1 MSDLFKSILNSF
13 RGLEK
18 IYDIDAT
25 PCVPHPKMPN
35 YEKYEIILL
44 LLCLCWILV
53 IFEPYF
59 LRIRHLVMKQY
70 YPQRTTQRA
79 VWLYNRI
86 LKKRMNF
93 VKLWRHQFRTTY
105 LKGDQSISND
115 NDVKCCQKLRAK
127 FNELIPIVDISSP
140 FNLNNKI

>member
-1 MSDLFKSILNSF
+1 MYTTVNIKGHGIVSELFKNIVDSF
-13 RGLEK
+13 KGLEK

-35 YEKYEIILL
+35 YDKYETIIM

-59 LRIRHLVMKQY
+59 LRIRHLVMQRH

-79 VWLYNRI
+79 VWLYSRI
-86 LKKRMNF
+86 LRKRMNV
-93 VKLWRHQFRTTY
+93 VKFRRRRLRTKY
-105 LKGDQSISND
+105 LKMDQSMSMVYD
-115 NDVKCCQKLRAK
+115 LKCCQKLRAK
-127 FNELIPIVDISSP
+127 FNEY
-140 FNLNNKI
+140 

>member
-1 MSDLFKSILNSF
+1 MSDLFKGILNSF

-25 PCVPHPKMPN
+25 PCVPYPKMPN
-35 YEKYEIILL
+35 YEKYEIILM

-59 LRIRHLVMKQY
+59 LRIRHWVMQRH

-79 VWLYNRI
+79 IWLYNRI
-86 LKKRMNF
+86 LRKRMNF
-93 VKLWRHQFRTTY
+93 VKLWRHELRAMY
-105 LKGDQSISND
+105 IKND
-115 NDVKCCQKLRAK
+115 RNVTEVYDNKFCQKLRVK
-127 FNELIPIVDISSP
+127 FIE
-140 FNLNNKI
+140 

>member
-1 MSDLFKSILNSF
+1 MSDLFKGILNSF

-25 PCVPHPKMPN
+25 SCVPHPKIPN
-35 YEKYEIILL
+35 YEKYEIILM

-59 LRIRHLVMKQY
+59 LRIRHLVMQRH

-86 LKKRMNF
+86 LRKRMNL
-93 VKLWRHQFRTTY
+93 VKLWRHQLRKRY
-105 LKGDQSISND
+105 LKND
-115 NDVKCCQKLRAK
+115 RNTLSVYNIKYCQKLRAK
-127 FNELIPIVDISSP
+127 LNE
-140 FNLNNKI
+140 

>member
-1 MSDLFKSILNSF
+1 MYTSVNIKGHGIVADLFKDIINSF
-13 RGLEK
+13 KGLEK

-25 PCVPHPKMPN
+25 SCVPHPKMPN
-35 YEKYEIILL
+35 HEKYELILM

-59 LRIRHLVMKQY
+59 LRIRHWVMKQH

-86 LKKRMNF
+86 LRKRMNF
-93 VKLWRHQFRTTY
+93 VKLTRHQLRTKY
-105 LKGDQSISND
+105 LKNGPSISKVHD
-115 NDVKCCQKLRAK
+115 MKCCQKLRAK
-127 FNELIPIVDISSP
+127 LNE
-140 FNLNNKI
+140 